1 MRYSRR
7 TSKPHCIPNSY
18 TIKQTISSADCRVGD
33 KRNVEQANGSR
44 AIHRAYSS
52 KAHNDCTI
60 HFYDGKFQADDTQA
74 RDDQAFHS
82 FADYFKANIYATL
95 TVFITNLPS
104 SYKLDCCSRR
114 SCTRS

>member
-1 MRYSRR
+1 MQHSRR

-18 TIKQTISSADCRVGD
+18 TIKQTISTADCRVGD
-33 KRNVEQANGSR
+33 KRDVEQTNGSR
-44 AIHRAYSS
+44 AIHQAYSS
-52 KAHNDCTI
+52 KAHNDCTL
-60 HFYDGKFQADDTQA
+60 HSYDGKFQADDTQA
-74 RDDQAFHS
+74 HDDPAFHN